1 MAEPQKYPWK
11 DNDLR
16 PIQRVITDHNGEGK
30 SVFSSVIP
38 EDLPGKIIGAP
49 APFRLG
55 YCTNKT
61 PVPLTNGSDIE
72 AYARYLEN
80 PPGIVIPGMGNHRLL
95 VCDLLTGDTTTGG
108 TVARYVDM
116 PPGATSPMHRTVSLD
131 YGVVLEGEMEV
142 VLDSGESRLLKRGD
156 LAVQRA
162 TMHAWRN
169 ASSTEWARM
178 LYFLQEAE
186 PLEIVGT
193 KLAEDYGGLT
203 GVRKSKD

>member
-1 MAEPQKYPWK
+1 MAEPSKYPWK

-16 PIQRVITDHNGEGK
+16 PIQRVITDHDGEGK
-30 SVFSSVIP
+30 SVFSTVIP

-61 PVPLTNGSDIE
+61 PLSLANGSDIE
-72 AYARYLEN
+72 TYAKYLEN
-80 PPGIVIPGMGNHRLL
+80 PPGIVIPG
-95 VCDLLTGDTTTGG
+95 G
-108 TVARYVDM
+108 TVVRYVDM

-142 VLDSGESRLLKRGD
+142 VLDSGETRLLKRGD
-156 LAVQRA
+156 LAVQRG

-169 ASSTEWARM
+169 ASKTEWARM
-178 LYFLQEAE
+178 LYFLQEVE
-186 PLEIVGT
+186 PIEVVGT

-203 GVRKSKD
+203 GVRKSEN